1 MTLKAILMIGL
12 CLFIAGGLIFIRLKK
27 KIQ

>member
-12 CLFIAGGLIFIRLKK
+12 CLVIVGGLIFLRFRKK
-27 KIQ
+27 SK

>member
-12 CLFIAGGLIFIRLKK
+12 CLFIVGGLIYLRFRKK
-27 KIQ
+27 SK